1 MRILR
6 VLTRVFIP
14 VIVLAVG
21 LGTMLYPAYTE
32 NSYQTFQDK
41 LKNAAEAERTRET
54 GQSMSM
60 PVIPGEA
67 VARLEI
73 PNIGLDVY
81 VMSGVGGAV
90 LKQAPGHYEE
100 TPLPEGQGNSAIAGH
115 RTMHGHPFLEL
126 DELTV
131 GDQIIASTRNGRF
144 VYRVVEVKLV
154 EPEDVSVLDQT
165 ETPSLTLTTCDPVGS
180 DAQRLIVVAEYDQE
194 A

>member
-1 MRILR
+1 MRIVK
-6 VLTRVFIP
+6 VLTRVFVP

-21 LGTMLYPAYTE
+21 LGVMLYPAYTKS
-32 NSYQTFQDK
+32 NYQTFQDK
-41 LKNAAEAERTRET
+41 LKDAAKSEQALKT
-54 GQSMSM
+54 GPSEPM
-60 PVIPGEA
+60 PVMPGEA

-73 PNIGLDVY
+73 PKIGLDAY

-115 RTMHGHPFLEL
+115 RTMHGHPFLKL
-126 DELTV
+126 DELAA
-131 GDQIIASTRNGRF
+131 GDQIVVSTGNGRF
-144 VYRVVEVKLV
+144 IYRVVEKKLV

-165 ETPSLTLTTCDPVGS
+165 EVPRLTLTTCDPVGS
-180 DAQRLIVVAEYDQE
+180 AAQRLIIVAEYDQE